1 MSCITKFAH
10 IAPID
15 FLELVRGR
23 TVHLTLAHL
32 VETSDEY
39 VNFYKNEKAINIM
52 DNSAFE
58 MYKQGKPM
66 MSPQKVLEMAT
77 KIEADYVVMSDYPGE
92 HSSKTIQAAID
103 LAPIF
108 RGQGFGTFFVPQSK
122 IGDIDDLI
130 NAFDWAS
137 TSEHVDY
144 IGVSI
149 LGVPNAYRVEKGN
162 KLQRFVARFMFMQEL
177 HNRGILHRIRKNKKK
192 IHFLGM
198 VDGPNEIKLMEP
210 YKDYIDTWDS
220 SAAVWLG
227 LNGGKFDYSPTGI
240 YDGKYEKEVDFDLQ
254 QSDVSIDFYRLAKY
268 NMDYIDTIVTKYLNN
283 DPGVLTW
290 EILQ

>member
-1 MSCITKFAH
+1 MTHFCH

-15 FLELVRGR
+15 FLDLVKGR
-23 TVHLTLAHL
+23 DYHLTLAHL
-32 VETSDEY
+32 VDTSEEY
-39 VNFYKNEKAINIM
+39 TEFYKNQTCVNIM

-66 MSPQKVLEMAT
+66 LTPMKVLEMAN
-77 KIEADYVVMSDYPGE
+77 KIKANYVVMSDYPGE

-103 LAPIF
+103 LAPLF
-108 RGQGFGTFFVPQSK
+108 MASGFGTFFVPQSK
-122 IGDIDDLI
+122 IGDKEDLI

-137 TSEHVDY
+137 TSRHVDY

-149 LGVPNAYRVEKGN
+149 LGVPNAYGVEKGN

-177 HNRGILHRIRKNKKK
+177 HDRGILHRIRRNKKK

-210 YKDYIDTWDS
+210 YRDYIDTWDS
-220 SAAVWLG
+220 SAGVWLG
-227 LNGGKFDYSPTGI
+227 LNGRTFDGSPTGI
-240 YDGKYEKEVDFDLQ
+240 IDGKFELEVDFDLKQ
-254 QSDVSIDFYRLAKY
+254 DNTPIDFYRMAKY
-268 NMDYIDTIVTKYLNN
+268 NMDYIDTIVNKYLN
-283 DPGVLTW
+283 DEGY
-290 EILQ
+290 